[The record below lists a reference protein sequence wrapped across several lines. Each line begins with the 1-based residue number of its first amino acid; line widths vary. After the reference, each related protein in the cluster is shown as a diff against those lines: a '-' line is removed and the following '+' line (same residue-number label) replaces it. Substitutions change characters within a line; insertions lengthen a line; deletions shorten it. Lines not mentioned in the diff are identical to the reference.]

1 MEIRVSLQYAGFSS
15 VGAALCSL
23 RIQTGDKAAGC
34 LFMGMLFY
42 EWLYSWICQH
52 LLPHRKVMKIMVL
65 Y

>member
-34 LFMGMLFY
+34 LFMACCSMNGYIPGSASIYFHI
-42 EWLYSWICQH
+42 E
-52 LLPHRKVMKIMVL
+52 R
-65 Y
+65 